1 MLPFVTDVTSDGLIT
16 LGFPESLSTTTDE
29 LADADATAIRKLSS
43 EVSMIKNDGSQEQ
56 YEVFEAIE
64 IKLSS
69 TEFDDLEPVNV
80 EWSLQSFT
88 GQEAEIQMD
97 LDKLRR
103 DKIDTEIYDNMS
115 ITFNDASGTFVSENG
130 KGINFGES
138 IQWSLKPL
146 VKKSMTIGIETLGNF
161 WLSLILIS
169 LTISFFLAIFSGS
182 LVSTWMLINSLQLIA
197 HLPLIANRLPSN
209 AHYFLLN
216 FLGLVRFNFAS
227 ITAQI
232 DTISGSMDE
241 AKLLNS
247 GDGFYNA
254 HLRSNGY
261 HFSFFRNMM
270 LLLSMICIIGLVWI
284 ITAILQSVRSKI
296 Q

>member
-1 MLPFVTDVTSDGLIT
+1 
-16 LGFPESLSTTTDE
+16 
-29 LADADATAIRKLSS
+29 
-43 EVSMIKNDGSQEQ
+43 
-56 YEVFEAIE
+56 
-64 IKLSS
+64 
-69 TEFDDLEPVNV
+69 
-80 EWSLQSFT
+80 
-88 GQEAEIQMD
+88 MD

-227 ITAQI
+227 ITA
-232 DTISGSMDE
+232 
-241 AKLLNS
+241 
-247 GDGFYNA
+247 
-254 HLRSNGY
+254 
-261 HFSFFRNMM
+261 
-270 LLLSMICIIGLVWI
+270 
-284 ITAILQSVRSKI
+284 
-296 Q
+296 